1 MTLDWCFH
9 LHKIRHTETGY
20 GLYRWFTLFTLM
32 LFTLLGFGETAV
44 SSEFADAEEVHF
56 KVSELKKSEAPH
68 LSEMVRLPTLILG
81 RKGTGMLVFWRVP
94 IFVCVRA
101 HVSPARHLSLS
112 HACILLCSVV

>member
-32 LFTLLGFGETAV
+32 LFTLLDFGETAV

-56 KVSELKKSEAPH
+56 KVSELKKKRGATPVGNGSITN
-68 LSEMVRLPTLILG
+68 SD
-81 RKGTGMLVFWRVP
+81 TGKERDGDA
-94 IFVCVRA
+94 CVLACSHFCVHA
-101 HVSPARHLSLS
+101 HISPARRLSLS

>member
-1 MTLDWCFH
+1 
-9 LHKIRHTETGY
+9 
-20 GLYRWFTLFTLM
+20 M

-101 HVSPARHLSLS
+101 HVSPARRLSLS

>member
-44 SSEFADAEEVHF
+44 SSEFADAEVRGR
-56 KVSELKKSEAPH
+56 K
-68 LSEMVRLPTLILG
+68 MVQLPTLILG

-94 IFVCVRA
+94 IFVCVHA
-101 HVSPARHLSLS
+101 HVSPARRLSLS

>member
-56 KVSELKKSEAPH
+56 KVSELKW
-68 LSEMVRLPTLILG
+68 SEMVQLPTLILG
-81 RKGTGMLVFWRVP
+81 RKGTGMLVFWCVP

-101 HVSPARHLSLS
+101 HVSPARRLSLS